1 MRIHEL
7 INNTKD
13 FSSPIIIDCFEAGER
28 KLISKNLNRKVLLIL
43 YSDREIISIGAEDDY
58 IRLTISI
65 D

>member
-13 FSSPIIIDCFEAGER
+13 FSSPIMIDYIEAGER

-43 YSDREIISIGAEDDY
+43 YGDQEIISIGAEDDY
-58 IRLTISI
+58 IRLTISAN
-65 D
+65 